1 MRPLA
6 NYIDHTLLAADTTE
20 AQIKQLCAE
29 AVEHGFFSVCINT
42 SYIPLARTC
51 LTGQESR
58 L

>member
-29 AVEHGFFSVCINT
+29 AVEHGFFSV
-42 SYIPLARTC
+42 Y
-51 LTGQESR
+51 
-58 L
+58 